1 MNPYSSR
8 SGHLVASSISSL
20 IEPNGGTCTATTRT
34 WWNRCA
40 QGSLNSAGPSGCFPC
55 LRMALSPPIG
65 FCAPTRAREPG
76 SWPALIVA
84 LENWKK
90 SQQRTLK
97 YGICAL
103 HQDRWSSAPV
113 PPHRHPPSLGWTLQT
128 CSFKH
133 SALPAT
139 SR

>member
-8 SGHLVASSISSL
+8 SGHLMASSTSSL
-20 IEPNGGTCTATTRT
+20 IGPNGGTCTDSTRT

-40 QGSLNSAGPSGCFPC
+40 RESLNSAGPSGCFPC
-55 LRMALSPPIG
+55 PPMALSPPIG
-65 FCAPTRAREPG
+65 LFAPTQATEPG

-84 LENWKK
+84 LENSKK

-103 HQDRWSSAPV
+103 HQDRWSSAVV
-113 PPHRHPPSLGWTLQT
+113 PPHRRPQSLG
-128 CSFKH
+128 
-133 SALPAT
+133 
-139 SR
+139 